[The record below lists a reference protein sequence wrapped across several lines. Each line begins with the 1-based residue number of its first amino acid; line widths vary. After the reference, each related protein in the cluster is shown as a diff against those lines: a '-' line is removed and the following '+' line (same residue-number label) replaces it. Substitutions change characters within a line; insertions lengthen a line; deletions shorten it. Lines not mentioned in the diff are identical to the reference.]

1 MGTSVVQNSEKGVFI
16 LMTLEKNLKY
26 LSENDNSDSSWRNFG
41 IRLME
46 CYDSR
51 HHRFLFQKAAAIIHD
66 LNSLFEKYGLE
77 QIPPERSDSEFR
89 SFINQMV
96 GN

>member
-1 MGTSVVQNSEKGVFI
+1 
-16 LMTLEKNLKY
+16 MTLKLKENLEALSKNDK
-26 LSENDNSDSSWRNFG
+26 DDQSWRNFG
-41 IRLME
+41 VLLMD
-46 CYDSR
+46 CYDQR
-51 HHRFLFQKAAAIIHD
+51 HHRFLFQKAAAVIRD

>member
-1 MGTSVVQNSEKGVFI
+1 
-16 LMTLEKNLKY
+16 MTLKLKENLEALSKNDKDDQ
-26 LSENDNSDSSWRNFG
+26 SWCNSG
-41 IRLME
+41 VRLME

-51 HHRFLFQKAAAIIHD
+51 HHRFLFQKAAAVIHD